1 MNFFRNRNS
10 SRVRI
15 READSILRSPTWDW
29 IVLDGANVEIREQVG
44 AENFYLFGYNVD
56 EIKALRAEGYRP
68 WELVSQD
75 PELAAV
81 LLTLHDG
88 TFAPRDS
95 QLFQPILDSLVGW
108 DEFMVLADF
117 RSLLRT
123 QERIDEDW
131 RNHND
136 WSRRAI
142 LNVARMGM
150 FSSDRAIAEYA
161 QRIWRIEPQEVPL
174 CPPEGHT

>member
-44 AENFYLFGYNVD
+44 AENFYFFGYNVD

-108 DEFMVLADF
+108 D
-117 RSLLRT
+117 
-123 QERIDEDW
+123 
-131 RNHND
+131 
-136 WSRRAI
+136 
-142 LNVARMGM
+142 
-150 FSSDRAIAEYA
+150 
-161 QRIWRIEPQEVPL
+161 
-174 CPPEGHT
+174 